1 MFAVDDA
8 ADSATIRVDAM
19 DAQDDADSITAQTST
34 ALPRPIEDGAGATD
48 VTASTPIGISS
59 SPPVIIHKLKTDAD
73 VPSASPGDLGVKSDS
88 EAETLILPGKD
99 GHSPSK
105 VRKSIKHEDKSE
117 DDQLPNVPDKKTV
130 DGGAAAKP
138 RVTEGTREGATS
150 KLGKRKRPKLGNDID
165 DADYAG
171 ASSDDSS
178 ILTSPVGT
186 ARSSLSKPAASDSES
201 FKSPS
206 PPVSAVR
213 SKARSVDNALPRKK
227 SRASGSGDEGER
239 PKLHRQ
245 RSSGADPKHSKENRS
260 SAKPHADTHSRIR
273 TRSVSPPPRS
283 HKRSVSTTQLST
295 SGTNGL
301 SHKKKR
307 VPAPLQSTE
316 YHSDDSSASGSAQP
330 RSSRFRSLAA
340 PGTGELTASP
350 AKMAPHK
357 KHLDAHGQTL
367 LARAC
372 STGKLESARQRL
384 AERPEDLN
392 WPDFAGN
399 TPLQVASLE
408 GHIGIVKLLIEAGAL
423 LDTYNDAKDTPL
435 LDAVD
440 NGHLE
445 VIRLLL
451 DAGVNPRKA
460 NVNGEE
466 PLDRVNDDLDH
477 ADEIRELI
485 NAAKQRNSDARRS
498 SEDNQGHDTADSRQS
513 HPTESPRHTP
523 PVQVQDSH
531 SYGFTNR
538 RAGTGRSAKT
548 SDRVLYQPLDL
559 QELRKA
565 CGQGD
570 EGTVA
575 RILQVKDGWNDAKCL
590 IVAAKGGHDNVI
602 NLLFGLGGFNPDPAP
617 LDSMP
622 AESATPILAA
632 IGRENIEV
640 IKLILAQSEFDPTRT
655 PGGKTYYE
663 IARSRGGP
671 MWREEEQLLK
681 ETYEKYK
688 KTHKTPPKPRSP
700 KLRRDQ
706 DREARRQALDEQH
719 LSSRSHKRSLSSP
732 KEKESELRKS
742 QNKNGTSNSHSKDGQ
757 GNLKRGPGRP
767 KREDTNPSTIV
778 SDPETVPLGPPKP
791 KSQARKQDPDAG
803 TVSSDTETVKPRRK
817 LISAKDLKGE
827 RERER
832 KRRSSITSTASTASI
847 KDRPAPGDS
856 KSEAKPGKSSL
867 PRSLNSHSDID
878 LDKSKNDR
886 ARSLKRDDSK
896 DRLSAVRGESP
907 AKRHRTSSTPPH
919 GAKSDMGIGPTAV
932 GETPAKRRKLEVE
945 SKHNRKADSNPGS
958 SPDRQSKHSLSQE
971 KSTSKPD
978 PEHKE
983 KASSSQHKSSEVSEK
998 SSNNKA
1004 TGDGPTKI
1012 QEVTQAKG
1020 AAKTDIDPTIGSSSR
1035 PNKTTQDDVE
1045 MEDASS
1051 KAEEERQAKIQRENE
1066 ENEAKRKRELEEKL
1080 EQERIEQARLARIAR
1095 EKQAREEEEKRLREE
1110 AERKERQRQEDIE
1123 AHRRAQEEQKRLY
1136 LEQQRI
1142 QREEQERRRAAREE
1156 QQRLERLRIE
1166 QQREQERLAK
1176 LPPLLRWF
1184 DQHSD
1189 PKTPEIVSLFRYM
1202 EGFRYDTIRPE
1213 ATGDANGRDQ
1223 WLLNTQVALLLGE
1236 KDLTLSRYTAWER
1249 IPVSRLAKE
1258 AIWEYEGPKYSL
1270 TDERFKHIRDQ
1281 FLEKGSPVYTLN
1293 DKAKPLFLDLD
1304 LFFVKI
1310 SEFMFVIPT
1319 FPHLRG
1325 LELVVNYRELY
1336 ETPVWPPRPGKWTQD
1351 PDYDPNMKYAPR
1363 PKYYINGEFDRQGE
1377 IGRTRVS
1384 RTSFGENRVPRRG
1397 LKVVEPHEP
1406 DYEAICRAQGLRH
1419 LLPGSQTTSPTAK
1432 QSILIP
1438 NSTVAST
1445 HINGFTPPS
1454 SVKSINGGSPRLGTT
1469 SSLESTESHGLP
1481 NGHVNSPKENGVHTE
1496 PAQ

>member
-1 MFAVDDA
+1 
-8 ADSATIRVDAM
+8 M
-19 DAQDDADSITAQTST
+19 DAQDDADSITAQTS
-34 ALPRPIEDGAGATD
+34 RPIEEGAGATD
-48 VTASTPIGISS
+48 VTASTPTGIRS
-59 SPPVIIHKLKTDAD
+59 SPPVLIHNVKTDAD
-73 VPSASPGDLGVKSDS
+73 VPTRSPEDQAVKSDS

-105 VRKSIKHEDKSE
+105 IRKSIKAEDKSE
-117 DDQLPNVPDKKTV
+117 DEQLPNVPDKMTV
-130 DGGAAAKP
+130 DDGAAAKS
-138 RVTEGTREGATS
+138 RVSEVAREGASS
-150 KLGKRKRPKLGNDID
+150 KLGKRKRPKHGNDID
-165 DADYAG
+165 DADYAE

-178 ILTSPVGT
+178 ILTSPIGT

-201 FKSPS
+201 VKSPS
-206 PPVSAVR
+206 PPVSVVR
-213 SKARSVDNALPRKK
+213 SKAKSVDNVLSRKK
-227 SRASGSGDEGER
+227 SRATGSGDEAER
-239 PKLHRQ
+239 PKFNRQ
-245 RSSGADPKHSKENRS
+245 RSSGADPKPSKENRA
-260 SAKPHADTHSRIR
+260 SAKPHADTHSRTR
-273 TRSVSPPPRS
+273 TRSVSPPARA
-283 HKRSVSTTQLST
+283 HKRSISTTQLSA

-316 YHSDDSSASGSAQP
+316 YHSDDSSASSGAHP
-330 RSSRFRSLAA
+330 RSSRLRSLAA
-340 PGTGELTASP
+340 PRTGELTASP

-384 AERPEDLN
+384 AERPDDLN

-408 GHIGIVKLLIEAGAL
+408 GHVEIVKLLIEAGAQ

-445 VIRLLL
+445 VIKLLL

-485 NAAKQRNSDARRS
+485 IAAKQRSSEARRS

-513 HPTESPRHTP
+513 HPMESPRHTP
-523 PVQVQDSH
+523 PVQIQDSH
-531 SYGFTNR
+531 SYGFTSR
-538 RAGTGRSAKT
+538 RGASGRSTKT

-575 RILQVKDGWNDAKCL
+575 RILQVKDGLNDAKCL

-617 LDSMP
+617 LESMP
-622 AESATPILAA
+622 SESATPILAA
-632 IGRENIEV
+632 IGRENLEV

-655 PGGKTYYE
+655 SGGKTYYE
-663 IARSRGGP
+663 IARNRAGP

-681 ETYEKYK
+681 DAYEKYK
-688 KTHKTPPKPRSP
+688 KTHKSPVKPRSP
-700 KLRRDQ
+700 KLRRDT
-706 DREARRQALDEQH
+706 DREARRQTLDD
-719 LSSRSHKRSLSSP
+719 SSRSHKRTLSSP
-732 KEKESELRKS
+732 KEKESELRKP
-742 QNKNGTSNSHSKDGQ
+742 QNKATGLSKDG
-757 GNLKRGPGRP
+757 GLKRGPGRP
-767 KREDTNPSTIV
+767 KREDMNATNAV
-778 SDPETVPLGPPKP
+778 SDSETVPLGPPKP
-791 KSQARKQDPDAG
+791 KAQAKKQDLDAG

-817 LISAKDLKGE
+817 LISAKELKG
-827 RERER
+827 ERER
-832 KRRSSITSTASTASI
+832 KRRSSITSTASTASL
-847 KDRPAPGDS
+847 KDRPFPSD
-856 KSEAKPGKSSL
+856 GKSDVKETKPNKPSL
-867 PRSLNSHSDID
+867 SRPLNNNSDID
-878 LDKSKNDR
+878 FDKSKHDR

-907 AKRHRTSSTPPH
+907 VKRHRTSSTPPH
-919 GAKSDMGIGPTAV
+919 GTKSDTAAGSAT
-932 GETPAKRRKLEVE
+932 GETPAKRRKFEGE
-945 SKHNRKADSNPGS
+945 SKPIRKSESNPGS
-958 SPDRQSKHSLSQE
+958 PPDSRQN
-971 KSTSKPD
+971 KSNNPHKP
-978 PEHKE
+978 
-983 KASSSQHKSSEVSEK
+983 SS
-998 SSNNKA
+998 NKA
-1004 TGDGPTKI
+1004 TGDGSSKNPDTA
-1012 QEVTQAKG
+1012 QAKG
-1020 AAKTDIDPTIGSSSR
+1020 TVKVDTESTIVASSR
-1035 PNKTTQDDVE
+1035 PSKSSQDVE
-1045 MEDASS
+1045 MEDVSS
-1051 KAEEERQAKIQRENE
+1051 KAEEERQAKIRREKE
-1066 ENEAKRKRELEEKL
+1066 EDEAKQKRELEEKQ
-1080 EQERIEQARLARIAR
+1080 EQERIEAAKQARLAR

-1110 AERKERQRQEDIE
+1110 AERKERQRQEDAE
-1123 AHRRAQEEQKRLY
+1123 AHKRAMEEQKRLY

-1156 QQRLERLRIE
+1156 QQRLERLKAE
-1166 QQREQERLAK
+1166 QQREEERLAK

-1189 PKTPEIVSLFRYM
+1189 PKTPEIASLFRYM

-1213 ATGDANGRDQ
+1213 VTGQPNGRDQ

-1249 IPVSRLAKE
+1249 IPVSKLAKE
-1258 AIWEYEGPKYSL
+1258 AIWEFEGPKYSL
-1270 TDERFKHIRDQ
+1270 TDERFKHIRQQ
-1281 FLEKGSPVYTLN
+1281 FLEKGNPIYSLN
-1293 DKAKPLFLDLD
+1293 DQAKPLFLDLD
-1304 LFFVKI
+1304 LFFVKV
-1310 SEFMFVIPT
+1310 SEFMFVVPN

-1325 LELVVNYRELY
+1325 LELVINYRELH

-1351 PDYDPNMKYAPR
+1351 PDYDPTMRYAPR
-1363 PKYYINGEFDRQGE
+1363 PKYYINGEFERQGE
-1377 IGRTRVS
+1377 IKRTRVS
-1384 RTSFGENRVPRRG
+1384 RTSFGENRLPRRG

-1419 LLPGSQTTSPTAK
+1419 LLPASQSTSPTAK
-1432 QSILIP
+1432 QAVLVPNPIL
-1438 NSTVAST
+1438 ASA
-1445 HINGFTPPS
+1445 HVNGFTPPS
-1454 SVKSINGGSPRLGTT
+1454 SVKSINGGSPRLGS
-1469 SSLESTESHGLP
+1469 SSLETTESHGLP
-1481 NGHVNSPKENGVHTE
+1481 NGYVNSPKENGV
-1496 PAQ
+1496 PAETAQ